1 MARLAAFAQMLFL
14 QPQPLQH
21 HARRSLLDL
30 RFLAVLRGEGTS
42 VLTDTKEIN
51 RKKIQKIT
59 SFYLNSLFLL
69 NAFYNLH
76 NQTKCGRLEPEKD
89 GSGGCAE
96 SMTVAWCLVKDL
108 VTFLLQK
115 IALKSQLWKVKFFLI
130 NLNLFN
136 FSSFF
141 YI

>member
-21 HARRSLLDL
+21 HACRSLLDL
-30 RFLAVLRGEGTS
+30 QFLAVLRGEGTS

-51 RKKIQKIT
+51 RKKILKIT

-69 NAFYNLH
+69 NAFSNLH

-96 SMTVAWCLVKDL
+96 SLTVAWTGSRAPGDISFTKDSL
-108 VTFLLQK
+108 EK
-115 IALKSQLWKVKFFLI
+115 SALES
-130 NLNLFN
+130 
-136 FSSFF
+136 
-141 YI
+141 YIFPD

>member
-1 MARLAAFAQMLFL
+1 MRATVSICLFILRFYRGPDWCPCCPLSVARLAAFAQMLFL

-30 RFLAVLRGEGTS
+30 QFLAVLRGEGTS

-96 SMTVAWCLVKDL
+96 SMTMAWCLVKDR
-108 VTFLLQK
+108 LQRT
-115 IALKSQLWKVKFFLI
+115 W
-130 NLNLFN
+130 
-136 FSSFF
+136 
-141 YI
+141 